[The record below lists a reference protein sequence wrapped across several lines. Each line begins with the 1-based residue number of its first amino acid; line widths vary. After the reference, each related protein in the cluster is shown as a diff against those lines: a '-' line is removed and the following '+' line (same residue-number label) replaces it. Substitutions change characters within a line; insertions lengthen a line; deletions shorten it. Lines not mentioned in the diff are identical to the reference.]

1 MALDMKILNYN
12 KYVSLAVIPKFESS
26 IGWDVVHAEVTERLM
41 LLLLLMVLMV
51 LLMVLLLLLMMLQR
65 LLLLLWLEGWLGSV
79 TISALHTIIDC
90 Y

>member
-26 IGWDVVHAEVTERLM
+26 IGWDVVHAEVTERL
-41 LLLLLMVLMV
+41 LLLMVLMV

-65 LLLLLWLEGWLGSV
+65 LLLLLLLWLEGWLGSV

>member
-26 IGWDVVHAEVTERLM
+26 IGWDVVHAEVTERL
-41 LLLLLMVLMV
+41 LLLMVLMV

-65 LLLLLWLEGWLGSV
+65 LLLLLWL
-79 TISALHTIIDC
+79 
-90 Y
+90 

>member
-26 IGWDVVHAEVTERLM
+26 IGWDVVHAEVTERL
-41 LLLLLMVLMV
+41 LLLMV
-51 LLMVLLLLLMMLQR
+51 LMVLLLLLMMLQR

>member
-1 MALDMKILNYN
+1 MALDMKIFNDN

-51 LLMVLLLLLMMLQR
+51 LLLLLMMLQR

>member
-26 IGWDVVHAEVTERLM
+26 ICWDVVHAEVTERL
-41 LLLLLMVLMV
+41 LLLMV
-51 LLMVLLLLLMMLQR
+51 LMVLLLLLMMLQR
-65 LLLLLWLEGWLGSV
+65 LLLLWLEGWLGSV

>member
-51 LLMVLLLLLMMLQR
+51 LLLLLMMLQR
-65 LLLLLWLEGWLGSV
+65 LLLLLLLWLEGWLGSV

>member
-26 IGWDVVHAEVTERLM
+26 IGWDVVHAEVTERL
-41 LLLLLMVLMV
+41 LLLMV
-51 LLMVLLLLLMMLQR
+51 LMVLLLLLMMLQR
-65 LLLLLWLEGWLGSV
+65 LLLLLLLWLEGWLGSV

>member
-51 LLMVLLLLLMMLQR
+51 LLLLLMMLQR

>member
-41 LLLLLMVLMV
+41 LLLKLMV
-51 LLMVLLLLLMMLQR
+51 LMVLLLLLMMLQR
-65 LLLLLWLEGWLGSV
+65 LLLLWLEGWLGSV

>member
-26 IGWDVVHAEVTERLM
+26 IGWDVVHAEVTER
-41 LLLLLMVLMV
+41 LLLLMVLMV